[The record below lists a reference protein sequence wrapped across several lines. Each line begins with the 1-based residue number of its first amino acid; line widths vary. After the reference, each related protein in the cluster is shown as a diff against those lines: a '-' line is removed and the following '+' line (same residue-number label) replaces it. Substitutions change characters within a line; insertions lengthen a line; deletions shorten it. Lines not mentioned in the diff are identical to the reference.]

1 MIPELYPRQPD
12 GFFFQ
17 LDGAPAHWGLMV
29 RETLHAEF
37 PDRWIGRDGPIVWP
51 ARSPDITP
59 LDFFLWGYVKAKVFR
74 TPVESVDELK
84 ERIREAVDS
93 VRAEMLANTW
103 RELRVRLVKLLENEG
118 VMWRSENLNYIFMS
132 LIYLCVNK

>member
-1 MIPELYPRQPD
+1 M
-12 GFFFQ
+12 
-17 LDGAPAHWGLMV
+17 
-29 RETLHAEF
+29 
-37 PDRWIGRDGPIVWP
+37 
-51 ARSPDITP
+51 
-59 LDFFLWGYVKAKVFR
+59 AKVFR

-118 VMWRSENLNYIFMS
+118 GHVEI
-132 LIYLCVNK
+132 

>member
-1 MIPELYPRQPD
+1 MC
-12 GFFFQ
+12 FFQ

-118 VMWRSENLNYIFMS
+118 GHVEI
-132 LIYLCVNK
+132 